1 MFSFLAG
8 GGLSVGLRS
17 QSAPR
22 DLSLARNLKARAFVI
37 VIQKRSS
44 EWEKYKVTSQFFV
57 FYWKI
62 EHLQLKSSLRNLPK
76 SLFVDKGLFLSKSFE
91 NRGKLSDR
99 ISSKMATRRY
109 SIVGRGRPPLSAH
122 SQEVNSINRKPLSSD
137 KYSLHLAKTPTSP
150 TLKGAKSV
158 LCTPDVYYTKERS
171 LCQVARPQ
179 VSWIF
184 ECRLFVL
191 NPQHKIYRSYVI
203 PRLFFHNVIL

>member
-1 MFSFLAG
+1 M
-8 GGLSVGLRS
+8 
-17 QSAPR
+17 
-22 DLSLARNLKARAFVI
+22 K
-37 VIQKRSS
+37 
-44 EWEKYKVTSQFFV
+44 EKNQVTSQFFV
-57 FYWKI
+57 FYRKI

-76 SLFVDKGLFLSKSFE
+76 SLFVDKGLFLLKSCE

-99 ISSKMATRRY
+99 LSSKMATRRY

-122 SQEVNSINRKPLSSD
+122 SQQVNSINRKPLGSD
-137 KYSLHLAKTPTSP
+137 KYSSHLVKTPTSP

-191 NPQHKIYRSYVI
+191 NPQHKIYHSYVI
-203 PRLFFHNVIL
+203 PRFFFHNLIL